1 MGEIKSVAH
10 RSVLDRLREGT
21 LAHAVLLTGP
31 RGVGKGDFARWI
43 AAASVCTGE
52 KPPCGVCDACVSFAS
67 LADLDLLVLRPI
79 DRPVWVERER
89 LEGFFPDGVGK
100 ALGQA
105 QGEGFLLDPLPD
117 PANRMR
123 LPLRLDPSALF
134 RRGRGSARFDR
145 GALETRISGSSIGGG
160 GKAFL
165 REVTRA
171 GLSVEWYLSTIGI
184 GLMTGAEDASG
195 AAGRAG
201 VIPFLGRR
209 PAARRRKVVILEEA
223 DRMTE
228 EAQNALLKTLEEPP
242 PDSLLLL
249 TSPRRE
255 ALLDTIRSRCEHMR
269 VPLPS
274 PEERRREGPL
284 YFADMEGAEWEDLL
298 LLGEGVPAQAAEID
312 PDAYRRERDEAEA
325 LLGAAETSPFGAY
338 FTRLEAW
345 AEEADEGEEGG
356 VAALLRLSVFMLL
369 AREKGIEAAR
379 MGEEGAGAS
388 ARAERLFASA
398 HRALVA
404 ARPGANVRL
413 LLEEFGM
420 DVWKAAG
427 RGPGGAR

>member
-1 MGEIKSVAH
+1 
-10 RSVLDRLREGT
+10 
-21 LAHAVLLTGP
+21 
-31 RGVGKGDFARWI
+31 
-43 AAASVCTGE
+43 
-52 KPPCGVCDACVSFAS
+52 
-67 LADLDLLVLRPI
+67 
-79 DRPVWVERER
+79 
-89 LEGFFPDGVGK
+89 
-100 ALGQA
+100 
-105 QGEGFLLDPLPD
+105 
-117 PANRMR
+117 
-123 LPLRLDPSALF
+123 
-134 RRGRGSARFDR
+134 
-145 GALETRISGSSIGGG
+145 
-160 GKAFL
+160 
-165 REVTRA
+165 
-171 GLSVEWYLSTIGI
+171 
-184 GLMTGAEDASG
+184 
-195 AAGRAG
+195 
-201 VIPFLGRR
+201 
-209 PAARRRKVVILEEA
+209 
-223 DRMTE
+223 
-228 EAQNALLKTLEEPP
+228 
-242 PDSLLLL
+242 
-249 TSPRRE
+249 
-255 ALLDTIRSRCEHMR
+255 MR